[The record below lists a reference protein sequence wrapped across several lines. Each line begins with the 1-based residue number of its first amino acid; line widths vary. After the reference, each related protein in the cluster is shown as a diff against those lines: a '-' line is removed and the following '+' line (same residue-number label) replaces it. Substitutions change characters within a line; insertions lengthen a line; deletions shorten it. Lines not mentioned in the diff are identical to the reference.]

1 MSLDKLAGE
10 IKAMAEAEAKAV
22 TDEAAA
28 EAKRIADEAKD
39 MVSEYREEAIANA
52 TRTCDQI
59 AVESIAAARQRNQKT
74 LLVAR
79 RAELDATW
87 EEVLS
92 RASSAGMKGREKVL
106 KSLLAQASEEASS
119 GMILKPVKTDSDFLS
134 KNSSGFEIGDEV
146 DGLGGF
152 VLEDSD
158 GSVLM
163 DYRFEGRLSNAWDDR
178 LGEVS
183 NILFGE

>member
-10 IKAMAEAEAKAV
+10 IEAMAKAEAKAV
-22 TDEAAA
+22 TDEATK
-28 EAKRIADEAKD
+28 EAKRIAKEAKET
-39 MVSEYREEAIANA
+39 VSSYREEAIANA
-52 TRTCDQI
+52 SRMCDQI

-92 RASSAGMKGREKVL
+92 RAASPDMKGRNEVL
-106 KSLLAQASEEASS
+106 NSLLAQASEQAPS
-119 GMILKPVKTDSDFLS
+119 GMILKPVKTDRDFLS

>member
-1 MSLDKLAGE
+1 MSLEKLADE

-22 TDEAAA
+22 SDEAAV
-28 EAKRIADEAKD
+28 EAKRIADEAKGT
-39 MVSEYREEAIANA
+39 VSAYREEAIANA

-92 RASSAGMKGREKVL
+92 RAASSDMKGRNGVL
-106 KSLLAQASEEASS
+106 KSLLTQASDEAPS
-119 GMILKPVKTDSDFLS
+119 GMVLKPVKIDRDFLA
-134 KNSSGFEIGDEV
+134 KNSSGFEMGDEV
-146 DGLGGF
+146 EGLGGF
-152 VLEDSD
+152 VLEDTD
-158 GSVLM
+158 GSILM
-163 DYRFEGRLSNAWDDR
+163 DYRFEGRLRDAWDDR

-183 NILFGE
+183 SILFGE

>member
-1 MSLDKLAGE
+1 MSLEKLADE

-22 TDEAAA
+22 SDEAAV
-28 EAKRIADEAKD
+28 EAKRIADEAKGT
-39 MVSEYREEAIANA
+39 VSAYREEAIANA

-92 RASSAGMKGREKVL
+92 RAASSDMKGRNDVL
-106 KSLLAQASEEASS
+106 KSLLAQASDEAPSE
-119 GMILKPVKTDSDFLS
+119 MILKPVKIDRDFLA

-146 DGLGGF
+146 EGLGGF
-152 VLEDSD
+152 VLEDTD
-158 GSVLM
+158 GSILM
-163 DYRFEGRLSNAWDDR
+163 DYRFEGRLRDAWDAR

-183 NILFGE
+183 SILFGE

>member
-1 MSLDKLAGE
+1 M
-10 IKAMAEAEAKAV
+10 
-22 TDEAAA
+22 
-28 EAKRIADEAKD
+28 
-39 MVSEYREEAIANA
+39 
-52 TRTCDQI
+52 CDQI

-92 RASSAGMKGREKVL
+92 RASSPDMKGRNEVL
-106 KSLLAQASEEASS
+106 KLLLTQASDEAPS
-119 GMILKPVKTDSDFLS
+119 GMVLKPVKTDRDFLA
-134 KNSSGFEIGDEV
+134 KNSSEFEIGEEV

-152 VLEDSD
+152 VLEDTD

-163 DYRFEGRLSNAWDDR
+163 DYRFEGRLRNAWDDR

-183 NILFGE
+183 SILFGE

>member
-1 MSLDKLAGE
+1 MSLEKLADE

-22 TDEAAA
+22 SDEAAV
-28 EAKRIADEAKD
+28 EAKRIADEAKGT
-39 MVSEYREEAIANA
+39 VSAYREEAIANA
-52 TRTCDQI
+52 TRTCGQI

-92 RASSAGMKGREKVL
+92 RAASSDMKGRNDVL
-106 KSLLAQASEEASS
+106 KSLLAQASDEAPSE
-119 GMILKPVKTDSDFLS
+119 MILKPVKIDRDFLA

-146 DGLGGF
+146 EGLGGF
-152 VLEDSD
+152 VLEDTD
-158 GSVLM
+158 GSILM
-163 DYRFEGRLSNAWDDR
+163 DYRFEGRLRDAWDAR

-183 NILFGE
+183 SILFGE

>member
-10 IKAMAEAEAKAV
+10 IEAMAKAEAKAV
-22 TDEAAA
+22 TDEAAT
-28 EAKRIADEAKD
+28 EAKQIAKEAEKT
-39 MVSEYREEAIANA
+39 VSSYREEAIANA
-52 TRTCDQI
+52 TRMCDQI

-92 RASSAGMKGREKVL
+92 RAASPSMKGRNDVL
-106 KSLLAQASEEASS
+106 KSLLAQASDEAPS
-119 GMILKPVKTDSDFLS
+119 GMILKPVKIDRDFLA
-134 KNSSGFEIGDEV
+134 KNSSGFEMGDEV

-152 VLEDSD
+152 VLEDAN

-163 DYRFEGRLSNAWDDR
+163 DYRFEGRLSDAWDDR

-183 NILFGE
+183 SILFGE

>member
-10 IKAMAEAEAKAV
+10 IEAMAKAEAKAV
-22 TDEAAA
+22 TDEATT
-28 EAKRIADEAKD
+28 EAKQIADEAKNT
-39 MVSEYREEAIANA
+39 VSSYREEAIANA
-52 TRTCDQI
+52 SRMCDQI

-92 RASSAGMKGREKVL
+92 RASSPDMKGRNEVL
-106 KSLLAQASEEASS
+106 KHLLTQASDEAPS
-119 GMILKPVKTDSDFLS
+119 GMVLKPVKTDRDFLA
-134 KNSSGFEIGDEV
+134 KNSSEFEIGEEV

-152 VLEDSD
+152 VLEDTD

-163 DYRFEGRLSNAWDDR
+163 DYRFEGRLRNAWDDR

-183 NILFGE
+183 SILFGE

>member
-1 MSLDKLAGE
+1 
-10 IKAMAEAEAKAV
+10 
-22 TDEAAA
+22 
-28 EAKRIADEAKD
+28 
-39 MVSEYREEAIANA
+39 
-52 TRTCDQI
+52 
-59 AVESIAAARQRNQKT
+59 
-74 LLVAR
+74 
-79 RAELDATW
+79 
-87 EEVLS
+87 
-92 RASSAGMKGREKVL
+92 MKGRNEVL
-106 KSLLAQASEEASS
+106 NSLLAQASEEAPS
-119 GMILKPVKTDSDFLS
+119 GMILKPVKTDRDFLS

>member
-1 MSLDKLAGE
+1 MSLDKLASE
-10 IKAMAEAEAKAV
+10 IEAMAKAEAKAV
-22 TDEAAA
+22 TDKGGD
-28 EAKRIADEAKD
+28 EAKRIADEASET
-39 MVSEYREEAIANA
+39 VSTYREEAIANA
-52 TRTCDQI
+52 TRICDQI

-92 RASSAGMKGREKVL
+92 SAASPDLKGRDKVL
-106 KSLLAQASEEASS
+106 KSLLAQASDEAPS
-119 GMILKPVKTDSDFLS
+119 GMVLKPVKIDRDFLA
-134 KNSSGFEIGDEV
+134 KNLSGFEMGDEIE
-146 DGLGGF
+146 GMGGF
-152 VLEDSD
+152 VLEDAE
-158 GSVLM
+158 GSILM
-163 DYRFEGRLSNAWDDR
+163 DYRFEGRLREAWGDR

>member
-1 MSLDKLAGE
+1 MSLEKLADE

-22 TDEAAA
+22 SDEAAA
-28 EAKRIADEAKD
+28 EAKRIADEAKGT
-39 MVSEYREEAIANA
+39 VSAYRDEAIANA

-92 RASSAGMKGREKVL
+92 RAASSGMKGRNGVL
-106 KSLLAQASEEASS
+106 KSLLTQASDEAPS
-119 GMILKPVKTDSDFLS
+119 GMVLKPVKIDRDFLA
-134 KNSSGFEIGDEV
+134 KNSSGFEMGDEV
-146 DGLGGF
+146 EGLGGF
-152 VLEDSD
+152 VLEDTD
-158 GSVLM
+158 GSILM
-163 DYRFEGRLSNAWDDR
+163 DYRFEGRLRDAWDDR

-183 NILFGE
+183 SILFGE

>member
-10 IKAMAEAEAKAV
+10 IEAMAKAEAKAV

-28 EAKRIADEAKD
+28 EAKKIAAEAKGT
-39 MVSEYREEAIANA
+39 VSAYREEAIANA
-52 TRTCDQI
+52 TRSCDQI

-92 RASSAGMKGREKVL
+92 RAASPDLKGRNDVL
-106 KSLLAQASEEASS
+106 KSLLSQASDEAPS
-119 GMILKPVKTDSDFLS
+119 GMVLQPVNIDRDFLA
-134 KNSSGFEIGDEV
+134 KNSSGFEMGDEV

-152 VLEDSD
+152 VLEDTD

-163 DYRFEGRLSNAWDDR
+163 DYRFEGRLRDAWDKK

-183 NILFGE
+183 SILFGE